1 MELKNFISSH
11 DVDMASE
18 RIDNNTMFEMS
29 SLLSFDFGTELVTY
43 IQKYGYLGYRYV
55 EFCGINA
62 RQMERSDMVKQ
73 TLALRARCP
82 QTDKYVVLE
91 SVGDGFYVLVDEE
104 DAVYDFDEDSE
115 TLTPTGKAL
124 NDYILERFQAAD

>member
-11 DVDMASE
+11 DVDMASD
-18 RIDNNTMFEMS
+18 RIDGSTLLEIGN
-29 SLLSFDFGTELVTY
+29 LLSFNFGIELATY

-73 TLALRARCP
+73 TLALRSRTQMA
-82 QTDKYVVLE
+82 DKYVVLE
-91 SVGDGFYVLVDEE
+91 NAGDGFYVLVDEE

-115 TLTPTGKAL
+115 TVTSTGKTL
-124 NDYILERFQAAD
+124 NDYILERFKAAD

>member
-91 SVGDGFYVLVDEE
+91 MASMFLWMKKMP
-104 DAVYDFDEDSE
+104 SMI
-115 TLTPTGKAL
+115 LTKTARPLRRQG
-124 NDYILERFQAAD
+124 RP

>member
-91 SVGDGFYVLVDEE
+91 RVGDGFYVLVDEE